1 MFLNTFGSSTRV
13 KWGISRKYNDTALL
27 RRRSLSHGNFI
38 LSLTSQNTLTKTS
51 VWHFPITY
59 EAVTDMFMLN
69 TNNRNTFSPFSWPH
83 TSINP
88 RYISICIC
96 TNSVRIRVI
105 NTKLVH
111 WMCLK
116 IISTVCLS
124 DFHIYYY
131 MCTFFFYA
139 QRCKKLEL
147 H

>member
-1 MFLNTFGSSTRV
+1 MFQTLFFSTFGSSTRV

-69 TNNRNTFSPFSWPH
+69 TNNRNTFSPFSRPH

-96 TNSVRIRVI
+96 TNGVRIRVI

-116 IISTVCLS
+116 IIWQYVYMTFMYATSRA
-124 DFHIYYY
+124 YYFTTY
-131 MCTFFFYA
+131 KEV
-139 QRCKKLEL
+139 R